1 MVTFFKR
8 KPKNQ
13 NKNKTFRL
21 MCTNLSVLCNVC
33 QTRGNHIICV
43 TGVFDHY
50 WDFSVELMDQID
62 DNNAHFS
69 ICEVMHESK
78 HKNTMFSKCISFH
91 TKHSQ
96 QKKKVKPIFD
106 HPLLL
111 ILFGSYSVARSLMS
125 SAAASAQF
133 KEG

>member
-1 MVTFFKR
+1 
-8 KPKNQ
+8 
-13 NKNKTFRL
+13 
-21 MCTNLSVLCNVC
+21 MC
-33 QTRGNHIICV
+33 
-43 TGVFDHY
+43 GVFDHY

-62 DNNAHFS
+62 DSNAHLS

-78 HKNTMFSKCISFH
+78 HKDTMFSKCILFH

-96 QKKKVKPIFD
+96 QKKTIFD

-111 ILFGSYSVARSLMS
+111 ILFGSHSVARSLVS

-133 KEG
+133 KEGLFLAPQGNYVHSSEG